1 MADLAPVAVSPLRTV
16 TGAGGLDVGHEAP
29 GVVLEDLSLLA
40 KVLVRCDDLPA
51 AAASLGTGHGRAAR
65 DGDRMVVGSGP
76 GEWLLLGPEGS
87 APTLTAHAI
96 DVLSDIAALTSVVDL
111 THGRALVRLR
121 GPRVRDLL
129 ARLTAFDLD
138 DRKVAVGAA
147 WRTWVAG
154 VVCDLVR
161 DDVAGEASYL
171 VHCERSSGRYL
182 AETMLAAGA
191 DLGAVLAPGTAP
203 PDLPRPP
210 DAGQPER
217 RA

>member
-1 MADLAPVAVSPLRTV
+1 MAEFAPVEVSPLRTV
-16 TGAGGLDVGHEAP
+16 TGAPAREAGP
-29 GVVLEDLSLLA
+29 GQAGVVLEDLSLRA
-40 KVLVRCDDLPA
+40 KVLVRCDDVA
-51 AAASLGTGHGRAAR
+51 AAAALLRAGHGRAAR

-87 APTLTAHAI
+87 AEALAAHAA
-96 DVLSDIAALTSVVDL
+96 AALRDISALTTVMDL

-138 DRKVAVGAA
+138 DRNVPDGAA
-147 WRTWVAG
+147 WRTWVAR

-161 DDVAGEASYL
+161 DDVAGEPSYL

-191 DLGAVLAPGTAP
+191 DLGAVLA
-203 PDLPRPP
+203 
-210 DAGQPER
+210 
-217 RA
+217 